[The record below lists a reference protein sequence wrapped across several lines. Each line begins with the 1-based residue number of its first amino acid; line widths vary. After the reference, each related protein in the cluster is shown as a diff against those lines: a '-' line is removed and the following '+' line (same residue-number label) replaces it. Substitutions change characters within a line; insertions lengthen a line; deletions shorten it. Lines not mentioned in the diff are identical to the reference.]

1 MKKRFLLVLGLASIL
16 VAAACAP
23 AAPKMQLPEGYI
35 KASDVV
41 PAMGEHWM
49 NPEDPTAPAYLIYEG
64 EVIGIEY
71 LWTEDI
77 MQEVPGPLQPGGL
90 VVGEMV

>member
-1 MKKRFLLVLGLASIL
+1 MKKLLMVIVVISSIVFLS
-16 VAAACAP
+16 ACASG
-23 AAPKMQLPEGYI
+23 AAEMELPQGYI